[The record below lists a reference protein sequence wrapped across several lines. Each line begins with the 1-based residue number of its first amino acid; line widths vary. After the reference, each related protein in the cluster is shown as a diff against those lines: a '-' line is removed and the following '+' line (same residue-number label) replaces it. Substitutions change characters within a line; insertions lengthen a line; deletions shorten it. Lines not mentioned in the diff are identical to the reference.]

1 MSKTIFDKVWEKH
14 IVDRIPNGPSI
25 LYIDKHLIHEVTSPQ
40 AFASLNKKN
49 LKVLRP
55 EKTIATADH
64 NVPTIDQHLPI
75 REALSRNQVDTL
87 TKNCKEHN
95 ITLFGLGH
103 KYQGIVHVIGPELV
117 LLNQA
122 RQLFVVIAIHLLTVL
137 SVQLHL
143 VLEPA
148 RLKWF

>member
-14 IVDRIPNGPSI
+14 IVDKIPNGPSI

-40 AFASLNKKN
+40 AFAGLNKKN

-87 TKNCKEHN
+87 TKNCKEHD

-103 KYQGIVHVIGPELV
+103 KYQGIVHVIGPELGITQPGM
-117 LLNQA
+117 NYYN
-122 RQLFVVIAIHLLTVL
+122 
-137 SVQLHL
+137 SS
-143 VLEPA
+143 
-148 RLKWF
+148 